1 MSGLGEIGRRP
12 RADAVCRIIRSL
24 VEPIVIPR
32 ADHPISRD
40 QIDPDA
46 LKVLYRL
53 RKFNHQAY
61 LVGGGVRDLL
71 LGRAPKDFDIGTS
84 AHPNEVKRI
93 FRNCWII
100 GRRFRLAHVKFGQ
113 KTIEVA
119 TFRRQ
124 VPPDELAAA
133 EAEDERA
140 AKARTAAGATAQ
152 RRPIRRD
159 NTFGT
164 AEEDAFRRDFTINAL
179 FYDIATF
186 SVIDYVGG
194 MQDLQER
201 IIRSIGDPNER
212 FIEDPVRMLR
222 AVAFTARLGFRLDPP
237 VQRAIKRHKEEI
249 AKASPAR
256 MIEELYKI
264 LRGGFAAPTFRSLSE
279 HGLLAPIAP
288 EVERRKTGSLWRS
301 LETLDGYRR
310 KFESP
315 PETLT
320 NPMLLGSLVQPV
332 QPLDL
337 TPRRRDDKR
346 PIDVRLG
353 ELPVARRD
361 VERLRQALQLQP
373 RLQDPELGPP
383 GQRAVMHRGAF
394 TDALAWLEIHGD
406 DSESL
411 ERWRTLLDAGGPTP
425 TTEKRRRRRPRRR
438 KAVGQHR
445 SKTTDPETKSQDQS

>member
-1 MSGLGEIGRRP
+1 MSASGKTGRTR
-12 RADAVCRIIRSL
+12 RADTVCHIIRVL
-24 VEPIVIPR
+24 VEPTVIRR
-32 ADHPISRD
+32 ADHSISRD

-100 GRRFRLAHVKFGQ
+100 GRRFRLAHVKFGP

-124 VPPDELAAA
+124 LPADELAAA

-140 AKARTAAGATAQ
+140 AQAQTAAGTKAQ
-152 RRPIRRD
+152 RRPVRRD

-194 MQDLQER
+194 MEDLR
-201 IIRSIGDPNER
+201 GGVIRSIGDPNER
-212 FIEDPVRMLR
+212 VIEDPVRMLR
-222 AVAFTARLGFRLDPP
+222 AIAFTTRLGFTLDPP
-237 VQRAIKRHKEEI
+237 VHRAIRRHKAEI
-249 AKASPAR
+249 GKASPAR
-256 MIEELYKI
+256 MIEELFKL
-264 LRGGFAAPTFRSLSE
+264 LRSGFAAPTFRSLSE
-279 HGLLAPIAP
+279 HGLLASITL
-288 EVERRKTGSLWRS
+288 EVERRKTSSLWRS
-301 LETLDGYRR
+301 LELLDTYRTR
-310 KFESP
+310 FESAP
-315 PETLT
+315 DTLT
-320 NPMLLGSLVQPV
+320 NPILLGSLVQPV

-337 TPRRRDDKR
+337 TPRRRDDRR
-346 PIDVRLG
+346 PLDVKLG
-353 ELPVARRD
+353 QLPVARRD
-361 VERLRQALQLQP
+361 VERLRQALQIQP
-373 RLQDPELGPP
+373 RLQDPDLGARA
-383 GQRAVMHRGAF
+383 QRAVMHRGAF
-394 TDALAWLEIHGD
+394 AEAMTWLEIHGD
-406 DSESL
+406 DDTSL
-411 ERWRTLLDAGGPTP
+411 DRWKALVAAGGLEKTAV
-425 TTEKRRRRRPRRR
+425 KRRRRRPRRR
-438 KAVGQHR
+438 RGKTAVV
-445 SKTTDPETKSQDQS
+445 SPES

>member
-1 MSGLGEIGRRP
+1 M
-12 RADAVCRIIRSL
+12 A
-24 VEPIVIPR
+24 EPIVIPR

-53 RKFNHQAY
+53 RKFDHQAY

-71 LGRAPKDFDIGTS
+71 LGRTPKDFDIGTS

-100 GRRFRLAHVKFGQ
+100 GRRFRLAHVKFGL

-124 VPPDELAAA
+124 LPPDELAAV

-140 AKARTAAGATAQ
+140 AQAQTDAGGKAS

-194 MQDLQER
+194 VEDVQNGIM
-201 IIRSIGDPNER
+201 RSIGDPNVR

-222 AVAFTARLGFRLDPP
+222 AIAFTARLGFRLDPP
-237 VQRAIKRHKEEI
+237 VQRAIRRHRDEI
-249 AKASPAR
+249 GKAAPAR

-264 LRGGFAAPTFRSLSE
+264 LRSGFASPTFRSLSE
-279 HGLLAPIAP
+279 HGLLASIAP
-288 EVERRKTGSLWRS
+288 EVERRKTDSLWRS
-301 LETLDGYRR
+301 LDLLDAYRTR
-310 KFESP
+310 FESAP
-315 PETLT
+315 DTLT
-320 NPMLLGSLVQPV
+320 NAIVLGSLVQPV

-337 TPRRRDDKR
+337 TPRRRDDR
-346 PIDVRLG
+346 SPIDVKLG
-353 ELPVARRD
+353 QLPIARRD
-361 VERLRQALQLQP
+361 VERLRQTLQIQP
-373 RLQDPELGPP
+373 RLEDPELPARA
-383 GQRAVMHRGAF
+383 QQAVMHRSAF
-394 TDALAWLEIHGD
+394 TEAMTWLDIHGID
-406 DSESL
+406 GASL
-411 ERWRTLLDAGGPTP
+411 ERWTALVAAGGPKP
-425 TTEKRRRRRPRRR
+425 STTKRRRRRPRRR
-438 KAVGQHR
+438 RGGPSR
-445 SKTTDPETKSQDQS
+445 ES

>member
-1 MSGLGEIGRRP
+1 M
-12 RADAVCRIIRSL
+12 
-24 VEPIVIPR
+24 VEPTVIPR
-32 ADHPISRD
+32 ADHSISRD

-53 RKFNHQAY
+53 RKFNHQAC

-100 GRRFRLAHVKFGQ
+100 GRRFRLAHVKFGP

-119 TFRRQ
+119 TFRRL
-124 VPPDELAAA
+124 VPPDELAAV

-140 AKARTAAGATAQ
+140 AQARTAAGNKAR

-194 MQDLQER
+194 MKDLQAG
-201 IIRSIGDPNER
+201 IIRSIGDPGER

-222 AVAFTARLGFRLDPP
+222 AIAFTERLGFTLDPP
-237 VQRAIKRHKEEI
+237 VQRAIRRHKTEI
-249 AKASPAR
+249 GKASPAR

-264 LRGGFAAPTFRSLSE
+264 LRGGFAVPTFRSLSE
-279 HGLLAPIAP
+279 HGLLESIAP
-288 EVERRKTGSLWRS
+288 EVERRKTSSLWRS
-301 LETLDGYRR
+301 LELLDTYRTR
-310 KFESP
+310 FESAP
-315 PETLT
+315 NTLT
-320 NPMLLGSLVQPV
+320 NPILLGSLVQPV

-346 PIDVRLG
+346 PLDVKLG
-353 ELPVARRD
+353 QLPVARRD
-361 VERLRQALQLQP
+361 VERLRQTLQIQP
-373 RLQDPELGPP
+373 RLQDPDLGARA
-383 GQRAVMHRGAF
+383 QRAVMHRGAF
-394 TDALAWLEIHGD
+394 ADAMTWLEVHGD
-406 DSESL
+406 DDASL
-411 ERWRTLLDAGGPTP
+411 GRWRALVAAVGPEQP
-425 TTEKRRRRRPRRR
+425 VVKRRRRRPRRR
-438 KAVGQHR
+438 RGRTAVG
-445 SKTTDPETKSQDQS
+445 S

>member
-1 MSGLGEIGRRP
+1 MLVSDRTGRTR
-12 RADAVCRIIRSL
+12 RADAVCRIIRLL
-24 VEPIVIPR
+24 VEPTVISR
-32 ADHPISRD
+32 ADHSISRD

-53 RKFNHQAY
+53 RKFDHQAY

-100 GRRFRLAHVKFGQ
+100 GRRFRLAHVKFGP

-124 VPPDELAAA
+124 VSPDELVAA

-140 AKARTAAGATAQ
+140 AQAETAAGTKAR

-194 MQDLQER
+194 MRDLQEGVL
-201 IIRSIGDPNER
+201 RSIGDPNER

-222 AVAFTARLGFRLDPP
+222 AIAFTARLGFTLDPP
-237 VQRAIKRHKEEI
+237 VQRAIRRHKAEI
-249 AKASPAR
+249 GKASPAR
-256 MIEELYKI
+256 MIEELYKL
-264 LRGGFAAPTFRSLSE
+264 LRSGFAAQTFRSLSE
-279 HGLLAPIAP
+279 HGLLESIAP
-288 EVERRKTGSLWRS
+288 EVERRKTSSLWRS
-301 LETLDGYRR
+301 LELLDTYRE
-310 KFESP
+310 KCKSAP
-315 PETLT
+315 DTLT
-320 NPMLLGSLVQPV
+320 NAILLGSLVQPV

-346 PIDVRLG
+346 PLDVRLG
-353 ELPVARRD
+353 LLPIARRD
-361 VERLRQALQLQP
+361 VERLRQALQIQP
-373 RLQDPELGPP
+373 KLQDADLAARA
-383 GQRAVMHRGAF
+383 QRAVMHRGAF
-394 TDALAWLEIHGD
+394 TEAMTWLEIHGD
-406 DSESL
+406 DDASL
-411 ERWRTLLDAGGPTP
+411 DRWKALVAAGGPKP
-425 TTEKRRRRRPRRR
+425 AAKRRRRRPRRR
-438 KAVGQHR
+438 KKTVVEGRGQ
-445 SKTTDPETKSQDQS
+445 S

>member
-1 MSGLGEIGRRP
+1 MSVSDKTGRTR
-12 RADAVCRIIRSL
+12 RADSVCRIIRSL
-24 VEPIVIPR
+24 VEPTVIPR

-100 GRRFRLAHVKFGQ
+100 GRRFRLAHVKFGP

-140 AKARTAAGATAQ
+140 AQARTAAGTRVQ

-194 MQDLQER
+194 MEDLR
-201 IIRSIGDPNER
+201 GGVIRSIGDPSER

-222 AVAFTARLGFRLDPP
+222 AIAFTARLGFTLDPP
-237 VQRAIKRHKEEI
+237 VQRAIRRHKAEI
-249 AKASPAR
+249 GKASPAR
-256 MIEELYKI
+256 MIEELYKL
-264 LRGGFAAPTFRSLSE
+264 LRSGFAAPAFRSLSE
-279 HGLLAPIAP
+279 HGLLASITP
-288 EVERRKTGSLWRS
+288 EVERRKTSSLWRS
-301 LETLDGYRR
+301 LELLDTYRTR
-310 KFESP
+310 SESAP
-315 PETLT
+315 DTLT
-320 NPMLLGSLVQPV
+320 NPILLGSLVQPV

-346 PIDVRLG
+346 PLDVKLG
-353 ELPVARRD
+353 QLPVARRD
-361 VERLRQALQLQP
+361 VERLRQALQIQP
-373 RLQDPELGPP
+373 RLQDPDLGARA
-383 GQRAVMHRGAF
+383 QRAVMHRGAF
-394 TDALAWLEIHGD
+394 AEAMTWLEIHGD
-406 DSESL
+406 DDASL
-411 ERWRTLLDAGGPTP
+411 DRWKALVAAGGPDQP
-425 TTEKRRRRRPRRR
+425 VVKRRRRRPRRR
-438 KAVGQHR
+438 RGKTAVEGGE
-445 SKTTDPETKSQDQS
+445 S

>member
-1 MSGLGEIGRRP
+1 
-12 RADAVCRIIRSL
+12 L
-24 VEPIVIPR
+24 VEPTVIPR
-32 ADHPISRD
+32 ADHSISRD

-84 AHPNEVKRI
+84 AQPNEIKRI

-100 GRRFRLAHVKFGQ
+100 GRRFRLAHVKFGP

-124 VPPDELAAA
+124 LPPNELAAV

-140 AKARTAAGATAQ
+140 AEAHAAAGTKAQ

-194 MQDLQER
+194 MEDLREGV
-201 IIRSIGDPNER
+201 IRSIGDPDER
-212 FIEDPVRMLR
+212 IIEDPVRMLR
-222 AVAFTARLGFRLDPP
+222 AIAFTSRLGFTLDPP
-237 VQRAIKRHKEEI
+237 VQRAIKRHKTEI
-249 AKASPAR
+249 GNASPAR
-256 MIEELYKI
+256 MIEELYKL
-264 LRGGFAAPTFRSLSE
+264 LRSGFAAQTFLALSE
-279 HGLLAPIAP
+279 HGLLASITP
-288 EVERRKTGSLWRS
+288 EIERLKTNSLWRS
-301 LETLDGYRR
+301 LELLDTYRS
-310 KFESP
+310 KFKSAP
-315 PETLT
+315 NTLT
-320 NPMLLGSLVQPV
+320 NPILLGSLIQSIK
-332 QPLDL
+332 PLDL

-346 PIDVRLG
+346 PLDVNLG
-353 ELPVARRD
+353 KLPIARRD
-361 VERLRQALQLQP
+361 VERLRQALQAQP
-373 RLQDPELGPP
+373 RLHNQDLGAR
-383 GQRAVMHRGAF
+383 GQQAVMHRNTF
-394 TDALAWLEIHGD
+394 TEAMTWLEIHGND
-406 DSESL
+406 NASL
-411 ERWRTLLDAGGPTP
+411 DRWKALVEAGGPEQTVQNQ
-425 TTEKRRRRRPRRR
+425 RRRRPRRR
-438 KAVGQHR
+438 RGKTAVVN
-445 SKTTDPETKSQDQS
+445 PKS

>member
-1 MSGLGEIGRRP
+1 M
-12 RADAVCRIIRSL
+12 CRIIRAL
-24 VEPIVIPR
+24 VEPTVIAR
-32 ADHPISRD
+32 ENHPISRE

-53 RKFNHQAY
+53 RRFNHDAY

-71 LGRAPKDFDIGTS
+71 LGRTPKDFDIGTS
-84 AHPNEVKRI
+84 ARPSEVKRL
-93 FRNCWII
+93 FRNCWVI

-124 VPPDELAAA
+124 LSAEEDAAIEQAEREEAAA
-133 EAEDERA
+133 PPAPEPSSEST
-140 AKARTAAGATAQ
+140 K
-152 RRPIRRD
+152 RRRRPPIRRD

-194 MQDLQER
+194 MEDLKAG

-212 FIEDPVRMLR
+212 FVEDPVRMVR
-222 AVAFTARLGFRLDPP
+222 ALSFASRLGFELDGP
-237 VQRAIKRHKEEI
+237 VQRAIRRHRSEI
-249 AKASPAR
+249 ANASPAR

-264 LRGGFAAPTFRSLSE
+264 LRSGVSAKTLHALSE
-279 HGLLAPIAP
+279 AELLMLIAP
-288 EVERRKTGSLWRS
+288 EVERRKSGALWRS
-301 LETLDGYRR
+301 LETLDAYREQF
-310 KFESP
+310 KEVP
-315 PETLT
+315 PTLT
-320 NPMLLGSLVQPV
+320 NTILLGSLVQPV

-346 PIDVRLG
+346 PLDVSLG
-353 ELPVARRD
+353 KLPVARRD

-373 RLQDPELGPP
+373 RLQDPQLGP
-383 GQRAVMHRGAF
+383 GAQRAVLNRGAF
-394 TDALAWLEIHGD
+394 DDAMTWLEVHGD
-406 DSESL
+406 DAESV
-411 ERWRTLLDAGGPTP
+411 ERWKDMRTAGGP
-425 TTEKRRRRRPRRR
+425 KRTAKKRRRRPRGRR
-438 KAVGQHR
+438 EKPA
-445 SKTTDPETKSQDQS
+445 SPAS

>member
-1 MSGLGEIGRRP
+1 MSVSERTGKTR
-12 RADAVCRIIRSL
+12 RADSVCRIIRSL
-24 VEPIVIPR
+24 VEPTVIPR
-32 ADHPISRD
+32 VDHSISRD

-53 RKFNHQAY
+53 RKFKHQAC

-84 AHPNEVKRI
+84 AHPNEIKRI

-100 GRRFRLAHVKFGQ
+100 GRRFRLAHVKFGP

-119 TFRRQ
+119 TFRRL

-140 AKARTAAGATAQ
+140 AQARTNAGNKAQ

-194 MQDLQER
+194 MDDLR
-201 IIRSIGDPNER
+201 AGVIRSIGDPGER

-222 AVAFTARLGFRLDPP
+222 ALSFTARLGFTLDPP
-237 VQRAIKRHKEEI
+237 VQRAIKRHKAEI
-249 AKASPAR
+249 GKASPAR

-264 LRGGFAAPTFRSLSE
+264 LRSGFATPIFRSLSE
-279 HGLLAPIAP
+279 HGLLESIAP
-288 EVERRKTGSLWRS
+288 EVERRKTSSLWRS
-301 LETLDGYRR
+301 LELLDTYRTR
-310 KFESP
+310 FESAP
-315 PETLT
+315 DTLT
-320 NPMLLGSLVQPV
+320 NPILLGSLVQPV

-337 TPRRRDDKR
+337 TPRRRGDKR
-346 PIDVRLG
+346 PLDVKLG
-353 ELPVARRD
+353 QLPVARRD
-361 VERLRQALQLQP
+361 VERLRQSLQIQP
-373 RLQDPELGPP
+373 RLQDPDLGTRA
-383 GQRAVMHRGAF
+383 QRAVMHRGAF
-394 TDALAWLEIHGD
+394 GEAMTWLEIHSD
-406 DSESL
+406 DDVSL
-411 ERWRTLLDAGGPTP
+411 GRWKTHLALGEP
-425 TTEKRRRRRPRRR
+425 EQSVVKRRRRRPRRR
-438 KAVGQHR
+438 KG
-445 SKTTDPETKSQDQS
+445 KTPAGS

>member
-1 MSGLGEIGRRP
+1 M
-12 RADAVCRIIRSL
+12 A
-24 VEPIVIPR
+24 EPTVIPR
-32 ADHPISRD
+32 SEHPISRD
-40 QIDPDA
+40 EIDPDA

-53 RKFNHQAY
+53 RKFDHQAY

-71 LGRAPKDFDIGTS
+71 LARRPKDFDIGTS
-84 AHPNEVKRI
+84 AHPSEVKRI

-133 EAEDERA
+133 EAADAKKEREDE
-140 AKARTAAGATAQ
+140 ATGGRK
-152 RRPIRRD
+152 RRPPIHRD

-194 MQDLQER
+194 MEDLR
-201 IIRSIGDPNER
+201 AGLIRSIGDPNVR

-222 AVAFTARLGFRLDPP
+222 AVAFTARLGFQLDPP
-237 VQRAIKRHKEEI
+237 VQRAIRRHRAEI
-249 AKASPAR
+249 GKASPAR

-264 LRGGFAAPTFRSLSE
+264 LRSGCAAPTFRLLSD
-279 HGLLAPIAP
+279 HGLLEVIAP
-288 EVERRKTGSLWRS
+288 EVEHKKTAALWRS
-301 LETLDGYRR
+301 LEALDTYRAR
-310 KFESP
+310 FDSP
-315 PETLT
+315 PDTLT
-320 NPMLLGSLVQPV
+320 NPILLGTLVQPV

-346 PIDVRLG
+346 PIDVTLG
-353 ELPVARRD
+353 QLPVARRD
-361 VERLRQALQLQP
+361 VERLRQALQAQP
-373 RLQDPELGPP
+373 KLQDRALGPSA
-383 GQRAVMHRGAF
+383 QRGVMHRGSFA
-394 TDALAWLEIHGD
+394 DAMAWLELHGD
-406 DSESL
+406 DPDFL
-411 ERWRTLLDAGGPTP
+411 ERWRVLVAAGGPR
-425 TTEKRRRRRPRRR
+425 KRAAKRRRRPRRR
-438 KAVGQHR
+438 RRPA
-445 SKTTDPETKSQDQS
+445 PEPESS

>member
-1 MSGLGEIGRRP
+1 M
-12 RADAVCRIIRSL
+12 
-24 VEPIVIPR
+24 VEPTVIPR
-32 ADHPISRD
+32 ADHCISRD

-100 GRRFRLAHVKFGQ
+100 GRRFRLAHVKFGP

-124 VPPDELAAA
+124 LPPDELAAA

-140 AKARTAAGATAQ
+140 AQAQTATGTKAQ

-194 MQDLQER
+194 MEDLR
-201 IIRSIGDPNER
+201 GGVIRSIGDPNER
-212 FIEDPVRMLR
+212 VIEDPVRMLR
-222 AVAFTARLGFRLDPP
+222 AIAFATRLGFTLDPP
-237 VQRAIKRHKEEI
+237 VQRAIRRHKAEI
-249 AKASPAR
+249 GKASPAR
-256 MIEELYKI
+256 MIEELYKL
-264 LRGGFAAPTFRSLSE
+264 LRSGFAAPALRVLSE
-279 HGLLAPIAP
+279 HGLLASITP
-288 EVERRKTGSLWRS
+288 EVERRKTSSLWRS
-301 LETLDGYRR
+301 LELLDAHRAR
-310 KFESP
+310 FESAP
-315 PETLT
+315 DTLT
-320 NPMLLGSLVQPV
+320 NPILLGSLVQPV

-337 TPRRRDDKR
+337 TPRRRDDRR
-346 PIDVRLG
+346 PLDVKLG
-353 ELPVARRD
+353 QLPVARRD

-373 RLQDPELGPP
+373 RLQDPDLGARA
-383 GQRAVMHRGAF
+383 QRTIMHRGAC
-394 TDALAWLEIHGD
+394 TEAMTWLEIYGD
-406 DSESL
+406 DDASL
-411 ERWRTLLDAGGPTP
+411 DRWKALVAAGGP
-425 TTEKRRRRRPRRR
+425 ELAVVKRRRRRPRRR
-438 KAVGQHR
+438 RGKSADA
-445 SKTTDPETKSQDQS
+445 SPES

>member
-1 MSGLGEIGRRP
+1 M
-12 RADAVCRIIRSL
+12 
-24 VEPIVIPR
+24 VEPTVIPR
-32 ADHPISRD
+32 GDHSISRD

-53 RKFNHQAY
+53 RKFAHQAY
-61 LVGGGVRDLL
+61 LVGGSVRDLL
-71 LGRAPKDFDIGTS
+71 LGRRPKDFDIGTS
-84 AHPNEVKRI
+84 AHPGEVKRI

-133 EAEDERA
+133 ESAD
-140 AKARTAAGATAQ
+140 ARTEQEEKAAGGKT
-152 RRPIRRD
+152 RHRPIRRD

-186 SVIDYVGG
+186 GVIDYVGG
-194 MQDLQER
+194 MEDLHAG

-222 AVAFTARLGFRLDPP
+222 AVAFMVRLGFQLDPP
-237 VQRAIKRHKEEI
+237 VQRAIKRHKAEI

-256 MIEELYKI
+256 MLEELYKI
-264 LRGGFAAPTFRSLSE
+264 LRSGCASPTFQLLSE
-279 HGLLAPIAP
+279 HGLLNLIAP
-288 EVERRKTGSLWRS
+288 DVERKKTLALWRS
-301 LETLDGYRR
+301 LEILDNYRAG
-310 KFESP
+310 FDAP
-315 PETLT
+315 PDTLT
-320 NPMLLGSLVQPV
+320 NPILLGTLVQPI

-346 PIDVRLG
+346 PIDVTLG
-353 ELPVARRD
+353 KLPIARRD
-361 VERLRQALQLQP
+361 VERLRQALQAQP
-373 RLQDPELGPP
+373 RLQDPDLGPSA
-383 GQRAVMHRGAF
+383 QRAVMHRGSF
-394 TDALAWLEIHGD
+394 NDAMAWLEIHGD
-406 DSESL
+406 DTDAL
-411 ERWRTLLDAGGPTP
+411 ERWRALVAAGGPRRK
-425 TTEKRRRRRPRRR
+425 TTKRRRRRPRRR
-438 KAVGQHR
+438 RRAP
-445 SKTTDPETKSQDQS
+445 SEADNS

>member
-1 MSGLGEIGRRP
+1 MLVSVRTGRTR
-12 RADAVCRIIRSL
+12 RAEAVCRIIRLL
-24 VEPIVIPR
+24 VEPTVISR
-32 ADHPISRD
+32 ADHSISRD

-53 RKFNHQAY
+53 RKFDHQAY

-100 GRRFRLAHVKFGQ
+100 GRRFRLAHVKFGP

-124 VPPDELAAA
+124 VSPDELVAA

-140 AKARTAAGATAQ
+140 AQAETAAGTKAR

-194 MQDLQER
+194 MRDLQEGVL
-201 IIRSIGDPNER
+201 RSIGDPNER

-222 AVAFTARLGFRLDPP
+222 AIAFTARLGFTLDPP
-237 VQRAIKRHKEEI
+237 VQRAIRRHKAEI
-249 AKASPAR
+249 GKASPAR
-256 MIEELYKI
+256 MIEELYKL
-264 LRGGFAAPTFRSLSE
+264 LRSGFAAQTFRSLSE
-279 HGLLAPIAP
+279 HGLLESIAP
-288 EVERRKTGSLWRS
+288 EVERRKTSSLWRS
-301 LETLDGYRR
+301 LELLDTYRE
-310 KFESP
+310 KCKSAP
-315 PETLT
+315 DTLT
-320 NPMLLGSLVQPV
+320 NAILLGSLVQPV

-346 PIDVRLG
+346 PLDVRLG
-353 ELPVARRD
+353 LLPIARRD
-361 VERLRQALQLQP
+361 VERLRQALQIQP
-373 RLQDPELGPP
+373 KLQDADLAARA
-383 GQRAVMHRGAF
+383 QRAVMHRGAF
-394 TDALAWLEIHGD
+394 TEAMTWLEIHGD
-406 DSESL
+406 DDASL
-411 ERWRTLLDAGGPTP
+411 DRWKALVAAGGPKP
-425 TTEKRRRRRPRRR
+425 AAKRRRRRPRRR
-438 KAVGQHR
+438 KKTVVEGRGQ
-445 SKTTDPETKSQDQS
+445 S